1 MQLFSEGKN
10 LKASTLELFVKILD
24 FIRYDTLFV
33 IDYNLPESSLEMK
46 INVEINTIK
55 DWIIINLRLMKKGWR
70 SLCLFKFIQDS
81 NGNFK
86 FFYQSIFLRLFD
98 FIQLLTSVH
107 WYE

>member
-10 LKASTLELFVKILD
+10 VKASTLELFVKILD

-46 INVEINTIK
+46 INVKINTIK
-55 DWIIINLRLMKKGWR
+55 DRIIINLRLKKGR
-70 SLCLFKFIQDS
+70 KRLCLFKFIQDS

-86 FFYQSIFLRLFD
+86 FFYQSIFLKLLD
-98 FIQLLTSVH
+98 FI
-107 WYE
+107 